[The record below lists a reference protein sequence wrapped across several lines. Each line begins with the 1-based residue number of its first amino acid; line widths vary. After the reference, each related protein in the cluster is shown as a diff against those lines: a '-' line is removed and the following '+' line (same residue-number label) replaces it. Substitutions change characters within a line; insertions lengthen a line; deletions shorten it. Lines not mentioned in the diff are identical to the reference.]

1 MTKAITHYG
10 ESAVQMALDLVE
22 RPCMSKDV
30 GAPGSLARRAND
42 LGRRL
47 VIAEDD
53 PQARTTKQDEAE
65 HKAAMLDLTRSRFR
79 AETFEALIARLRGEV
94 ETTGLLKRNALGVN
108 LWSVLRN
115 RLPVGH
121 AALYS
126 ARRRRGASA
135 PSAQGSGEHPLEARR
150 AVPRG
155 NRRRRM

>member
-94 ETTGLLKRNALGVN
+94 ETTGPNAVTRWTRTEVVALLDALDAAWAERD
-108 LWSVLRN
+108 LALR
-115 RLPVGH
+115 
-121 AALYS
+121 AALRLQNERDR
-126 ARRRRGASA
+126 AEAKLKE
-135 PSAQGSGEHPLEARR
+135 GST
-150 AVPRG
+150 
-155 NRRRRM
+155 